1 MSHPKWLF
9 TKTMKE
15 KKQKV
20 LVAMSGG
27 VDSSTTAA
35 LLKRAGFDVQGVF
48 LRLVDL
54 PNFKQGEKGARK
66 IAKIL
71 KIPFIVF
78 DLRKEFRKEIINYF
92 LKEYKAGRTPN
103 PCVICNER
111 VKFGFLLKKALS
123 LGFDF
128 LATGHYVQKKD
139 NGTFKLFESKD
150 KEKDQSYFLWRLT
163 QDQLKHLLFPVGNH
177 TKTEVR
183 KMAKKFKISGLIKGE
198 SQDVCFIQNSI
209 NDFLEKNLKS
219 KSGSIVEQVHYGV
232 KRIIGRHQGL
242 HFYTIGQRK
251 GIKIGGV
258 SKPLYVID
266 KDINKNILIVSQN
279 PKDLEKKELICEKIN
294 WISGKRPKLPLK
306 VRAKIRYR
314 NKGER
319 AVIKPLNYKRLKVV
333 FNKKQRAITPG
344 QSVVFYLDQQLLGG
358 GIIESVD
365 TL

>member
-1 MSHPKWLF
+1 
-9 TKTMKE
+9 MKE

-27 VDSSTTAA
+27 VDSAVTAA

-48 LRLVDL
+48 LRLTDL
-54 PNFKQGEKGARK
+54 PNSKQGEKGARK

-71 KIPFIVF
+71 KVPFIVF
-78 DLRKEFRKEIINYF
+78 DLRKEFRKEVIDYF
-92 LKEYKAGRTPN
+92 LKEYQSGRTPN
-103 PCVICNER
+103 PCVICNE
-111 VKFGFLLKKALS
+111 KIKLGLLFKKALS
-123 LGFDF
+123 LNFDF
-128 LATGHYVQKKD
+128 LATGHYVQKEE

-163 QDQLKHLLFPVGNH
+163 QNQLGHLLFSVGNH
-177 TKTEVR
+177 TKPEVR

-198 SQDVCFIQNSI
+198 SQDICFIRNSI

-219 KSGSIVEQVHYGV
+219 KPGQIIDDKG
-232 KRIIGRHQGL
+232 RIIGQHQGL

-258 SKPLYVID
+258 SKPLYVIN

-279 PKDLEKKELICEKIN
+279 PKDLEKKELICEKVN
-294 WISGKRPKLPLK
+294 WISGKKPKLPLK
-306 VRAKIRYR
+306 ARAKIRYR
-314 NKGER
+314 DKGEW
-319 AVIKPLNYKRLKVV
+319 AIIKPLNSQRLKVV

-344 QSVVFYLDQQLLGG
+344 QSVVFYSGQQLLGG
-358 GIIESVD
+358 GIIKSVD

>member
-1 MSHPKWLF
+1 
-9 TKTMKE
+9 MKE

-27 VDSSTTAA
+27 VDSAVTAA

-48 LRLVDL
+48 LRLTDL
-54 PNFKQGEKGARK
+54 PNSKQGEKGARK

-71 KIPFIVF
+71 KVPFIVF
-78 DLRKEFRKEIINYF
+78 DLRKEFRKEVIDYF
-92 LKEYKAGRTPN
+92 LKEYQSGRTPN
-103 PCVICNER
+103 PCVICNE
-111 VKFGFLLKKALS
+111 KIKLGLSFKKALS
-123 LGFDF
+123 LNFDF
-128 LATGHYVQKKD
+128 LATGHYVQKEE

-163 QDQLKHLLFPVGNH
+163 QNQLGHLLFSVGNH
-177 TKTEVR
+177 TKPEVR

-198 SQDVCFIQNSI
+198 SQDICFIRNSI

-219 KSGSIVEQVHYGV
+219 KPGQIIDDKG
-232 KRIIGRHQGL
+232 RIIGQHQGL

-258 SKPLYVID
+258 SKPLYVIN

-279 PKDLEKKELICEKIN
+279 PKDLEKKELICEKVN
-294 WISGKRPKLPLK
+294 WISGKKPKLPLK
-306 VRAKIRYR
+306 ARAKIRYR
-314 NKGER
+314 DKGEW
-319 AVIKPLNYKRLKVV
+319 AIIKPLNSQRLKVV

-344 QSVVFYLDQQLLGG
+344 QSVVFYSGQQLLGG
-358 GIIESVD
+358 GIIKSVD